1 MPVTHGVTGS
11 SPVRT
16 ALLEREIWKALILLG
31 IGAFLFIYSSVLP
44 INIPSALHKKYSV
57 GLAVYI

>member
-16 ALLEREIWKALILLG
+16 ATLISNEVPRLNASELHFFSVNNGLSRCVSLVDKCG
-31 IGAFLFIYSSVLP
+31 IVF
-44 INIPSALHKKYSV
+44 
-57 GLAVYI
+57 

>member
-16 ALLEREIWKALILLG
+16 ALAKIAQLVEHDLAKVGVAGSSPVFRSYLKFAEVVKLVDTLL
-31 IGAFLFIYSSVLP
+31 
-44 INIPSALHKKYSV
+44 
-57 GLAVYI
+57 

>member
-16 ALLEREIWKALILLG
+16 AKANSKLKQSSEIQGFQGFFFFPA
-31 IGAFLFIYSSVLP
+31 
-44 INIPSALHKKYSV
+44 
-57 GLAVYI
+57 

>member
-16 ALLEREIWKALILLG
+16 AFFLPNTTSKSSGITQLALAYPLDFSG
-31 IGAFLFIYSSVLP
+31 
-44 INIPSALHKKYSV
+44 KKKVQRFSFVFADSQYF
-57 GLAVYI
+57 A